1 MSDDFDI
8 NRDTQTSAVL
18 ARFDDKGVMWDKRNL
33 EKLVIALLEQRDWHQ
48 DETALRDLVIDS
60 FQARL
65 KNIMDNKGDLKL
77 SK

>member
-48 DETALRDLVIDS
+48 DETALRDLVI
-60 FQARL
+60 
-65 KNIMDNKGDLKL
+65 NKLMEK
-77 SK
+77 KK